1 MHASRICDRRTRRSL
16 TALRPGHVLARLR
29 TGTADSIR
37 GFTLIELLTVIAIIG
52 VLAAVLIPTVSKV
65 RETAR
70 RTVDASNLR
79 EIAKAAMIY
88 AAENQD
94 RLPDPLSATAQSS
107 VAADN
112 DYFRWIGLLGRS
124 GALNNPSLYFSA
136 GDPLFDGDL
145 PPTVMDPE
153 DPDRKQVSAALQAK
167 TPSYEFVGGLT
178 MSDPPTTPLAFTRGL
193 TAGGTWDS
201 QQGVYHDEGGHV
213 VFLDGHVQFFR
224 SIDNRLVN
232 TRGRAT
238 SNLLET
244 VPAPE
249 GGNQRVYGRGSVI
262 ASEDGVAPVVP
273 TE

>member
-1 MHASRICDRRTRRSL
+1 MV
-16 TALRPGHVLARLR
+16 LRPGQPLARPR
-29 TGTADSIR
+29 VGPVEMVR

-94 RLPDPLSATAQSS
+94 RLPDPLSATAQSGV
-107 VAADN
+107 VADS

-145 PPTVMDPE
+145 PPTVMDPD
-153 DPDRKQVSAALQAK
+153 DPEGKQVSAALQAK

-193 TAGGTWDS
+193 TSAGTWDS
-201 QQGVYHDEGGHV
+201 EQGVYRDEGGHV

-224 SIDNRLVN
+224 SIDDRLVN

-244 VPAPE
+244 VPAPA
-249 GGNQRVYGRGSVI
+249 GGHQRIYGSGSVI
-262 ASEDGVAPVVP
+262 ASVDGVEPVPPV
-273 TE
+273 E